1 MKSKFF
7 ILYEHGMELEISWP
21 EGWGNTCRANLS
33 SMLGEVLNVNT
44 ISIEIKGI
52 LNGLHHREMVN
63 KYDVTYEDVEDY
75 VKSSTGSIHFQSA
88 GTRKRAAK
96 SLMKMGAENLV
107 FVNSYRDLIL
117 YQAHHYNHGKFPSV
131 SDTCPI

>member
-33 SMLGEVLNVNT
+33 SMLREVLNVNT

-63 KYDVTYEDVEDY
+63 KHDVTYEDVEHY
-75 VKSSTGSIHFQSA
+75 VKSKTGSIHFSSK
-88 GTRKRAAK
+88 GTRKRAITA
-96 SLMKMGAENLV
+96 LTKMGARQLIEV
-107 FVNSYRDLIL
+107 DSYRDLIL
-117 YQAHHYNHGKFPSV
+117 YQAHHYNFGKFPSI
-131 SDTCPI
+131 DDPCPI